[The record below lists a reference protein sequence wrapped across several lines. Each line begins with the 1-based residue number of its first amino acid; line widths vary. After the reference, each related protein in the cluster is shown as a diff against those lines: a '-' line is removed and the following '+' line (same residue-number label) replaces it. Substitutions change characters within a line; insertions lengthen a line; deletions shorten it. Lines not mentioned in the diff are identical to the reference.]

1 MHTHRQV
8 HLRASLLLAAVLGA
22 IALFWAFSAAA
33 HAEEVIEGDPN
44 DYQCTGHISVGRP
57 EVGSTEQQVRY
68 TFSCN
73 GAITGYQLEA
83 QVPLTGFEAAPLGTS
98 LTAPSIADTFSCGG
112 DVPGYAV
119 NCVGAAKTPYE
130 TIVGQF
136 AIGKKLCAEPRVD
149 PLLTVT
155 DIYLEKGVPTQAISG
170 PFDLGRPLHCPADG
184 YKGGSRLEPTTPKA
198 KTNQHRGK
206 SKSAKHK
213 TKSAKRK

>member
-8 HLRASLLLAAVLGA
+8 HLRAWLPLAAILGA
-22 IALFWAFSAAA
+22 FALSWAFTAAA
-33 HAEEVIEGDPN
+33 RAEVVIEGDPN
-44 DYQCTGHISVGRP
+44 DYQCTGHISAGTP
-57 EVGSTEQQVRY
+57 EAGNREQQVRY

-73 GAITGYQLEA
+73 GLITGYQLES
-83 QVPLTGFEAAPLGTS
+83 QVPLTGFEAAPLGSS
-98 LTAPSIADTFSCGG
+98 LSVPSIADAFSCGG

-119 NCVGAAKTPYE
+119 NCVGSAKAPFE

-184 YKGGSRLEPTTPKA
+184 YKGGSRLDPVTPRKANTNKHKKTKGKTKQTKA
-198 KTNQHRGK
+198 KK
-206 SKSAKHK
+206 
-213 TKSAKRK
+213 